1 MGLEGFRE
9 IFQSQPLSLE
19 AVEGETL
26 YIFVKSYTIEVT
38 RAYLM
43 S

>member
-9 IFQSQPLSLE
+9 VFQSQPLSLE
-19 AVEGETL
+19 AVQGETL
-26 YIFVKSYTIEVT
+26 YILLKCYTIEVT
-38 RAYLM
+38 GAYLM